1 MEEVLCATT
10 INAAYAINRGH
21 EIGSLEKGKKA
32 DVLIL
37 NVPNYKQLQY
47 FYGMNH
53 TDTVIKAGKV
63 VVRGGVLQ

>member
-10 INAAYAINRGH
+10 INAAYAINRGD
-21 EIGSLEKGKKA
+21 EIGTLEEGKKA

-53 TDTVIKAGKV
+53 TDTVIKAGQV
-63 VVRGGVLQ
+63 VVKGGSLL